1 MSANPSLASVPWV
14 SPAGTLHETYH
25 CLFVVKGKVLG
36 EAAIDPGSAPGLR
49 YRRTGAALFCPSC
62 GDVWG
67 RLVLIDSAGRQ
78 MLLEVETVSC
88 EAHPDQWAV
97 AGSFLNPPLEG
108 LLPYLPPAVLRREFD
123 LTMRKVK

>member
-1 MSANPSLASVPWV
+1 MSDNPPLASSPWV
-14 SPAGTLHETYH
+14 GADGTFHETYR

-36 EAAIDPGSAPGLR
+36 ESSFDPGFAPALR

-67 RLVLIDSAGRQ
+67 RLVLFDSAGRQ
-78 MLLEVETVSC
+78 MPLEVETVSC
-88 EAHPDQWAV
+88 ESHPDQWAT
-97 AGSFLNPPLEG
+97 AGSFLNHPLEG

-123 LTMRKVK
+123 LHMRKVK